1 MSRTRYVSTRKI
13 KTEKQK
19 RDSRFTTVI
28 LLYHSFASRM
38 KALGN
43 IAMIGINDQEKLVDR
58 HISIIDKILSNY
70 ELILSV
76 GHDAYKVQ
84 QYVYKKYPSLNIR
97 CVENS
102 NYEASNMCESLRLAI
117 NNTSNNRM
125 LIINGNIVFEEK
137 LLQGMNMRQSETII
151 SQESKNETLDIGVNV
166 NEKTNLVEHIS
177 YGALNTKWCEI
188 LYIPE
193 ENTINEMKKT
203 LASNEFS
210 NKVFYEFV
218 NFMIQKNMKI
228 SYTVSNTQV
237 LKINNMNASRK

>member
-84 QYVYKKYPSLNIR
+84 QYVYIFLYLST
-97 CVENS
+97 C
-102 NYEASNMCESLRLAI
+102 
-117 NNTSNNRM
+117 
-125 LIINGNIVFEEK
+125 
-137 LLQGMNMRQSETII
+137 QS
-151 SQESKNETLDIGVNV
+151 GF
-166 NEKTNLVEHIS
+166 
-177 YGALNTKWCEI
+177 G
-188 LYIPE
+188 
-193 ENTINEMKKT
+193 
-203 LASNEFS
+203 
-210 NKVFYEFV
+210 
-218 NFMIQKNMKI
+218 
-228 SYTVSNTQV
+228 
-237 LKINNMNASRK
+237 